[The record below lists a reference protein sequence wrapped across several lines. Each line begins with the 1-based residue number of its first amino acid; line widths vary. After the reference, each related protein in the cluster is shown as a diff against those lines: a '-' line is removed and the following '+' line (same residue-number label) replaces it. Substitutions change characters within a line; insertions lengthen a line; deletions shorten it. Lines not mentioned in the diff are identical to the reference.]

1 VSQPTVYASQDAISK
16 FIADIRET
24 TPGSSLQVTV
34 LKEGSKK
41 PTNIDLT
48 PKPVKSDEASSPLS
62 IGVMVAPNYQGK
74 TLVKASSVGDAASK
88 AAGEVYDLTSVTA
101 RTILGYVGSLVTGKG
116 APPGQSLSGPI
127 GVIKS
132 GSDVVS
138 TKDIAAVVGFVAAIS
153 INLAV
158 VNSLPLPALDGGQLV
173 FVLAEAVTGKKID
186 QRAQES
192 INAAAL
198 FLLLFVTFSTSVG
211 DITSLAAGLR

>member
-1 VSQPTVYASQDAISK
+1 MTSVSQPTVYESQEAISK

-24 TPGSSLQVTV
+24 RPGSSLQVTV
-34 LKEGSKK
+34 LKEGNEKT
-41 PTNIDLT
+41 TNIDLT
-48 PKPVKSDEASSPLS
+48 PKPSNPDEPSSPLS
-62 IGVMVAPNYQGK
+62 IGVMVAPNYQGR

-88 AAGEVYDLTSVTA
+88 AAGEVYELTSVTA

-127 GVIKS
+127 GVIKT

-138 TKDIAAVVGFVAAIS
+138 TNDIAAVVGFVAAIS

-173 FVLAEAVTGKKID
+173 FVLAEAVSGRKID
-186 QRAQES
+186 QRAQE
-192 INAAAL
+192 AQ
-198 FLLLFVTFSTSVG
+198 
-211 DITSLAAGLR
+211 RK